1 VVLFVPQYSQPRLLF
16 ILLIIATA
24 SPVVGDL
31 YLPSLPA
38 IADEF
43 VGHVGL
49 VKLSVSVFFAG
60 LTASI
65 LFFGPL
71 SDHFERK
78 HIIIAGFG
86 LTWLATILLVL
97 FANAQSLI
105 ICRFIQGLGMGATLL
120 FRPMMREY
128 YAKQQLSVVGSYVA
142 IAFSITGMIIPITG
156 GVIQELF
163 DWQINFIVLTVYLIL
178 VIFLIFWLLDDYK
191 GKTRHSVDSV
201 FATYLTFITN
211 KSFMA
216 YAFCAAFSFSSFIAY
231 ITVGPFI
238 FQDTLGL
245 SPSQYGLLSIVI
257 VCALTLS
264 SLLNKKWLTL
274 YPINTVI
281 MFGLMMQLSGAV
293 LFLIISLLN
302 YLTIIS
308 LMAPLF
314 IVFVGYGL
322 IFTNAF
328 VGAFHSIQTT
338 FGYATAVYGLAQAGV
353 SSLVSGFVVLLPITA
368 HFSLAIMLIM
378 VSLLAKLCWV
388 CAQRCSKRIEV

>member
-1 VVLFVPQYSQPRLLF
+1 VIQNTQPRLLF

-38 IADEF
+38 IAHEF

-49 VKLSVSVFFAG
+49 VKLSVSAFFVG
-60 LTASI
+60 LTAAI

-71 SDHFERK
+71 SDHYGRK
-78 HIIIAGFG
+78 RIIIAGFV
-86 LTWLATILLVL
+86 LTLSATVLLIL

-105 ICRFIQGLGMGATLL
+105 ICRFIQGVGMGATLL

-128 YAKQQLSVVGSYVA
+128 YSKKQLSVVGSYVA
-142 IAFSITGMIIPITG
+142 IAFSITGMIVPITG

-163 DWQINFIVLTVYLIL
+163 DWQANFIVLTGYLTL
-178 VIFLIFWLLDDYK
+178 VIILIILLLDDYK

-201 FATYLTFITN
+201 LATYLTFVTN
-211 KSFMA
+211 KAFIA
-216 YAFCAAFSFSSFIAY
+216 YTFCAAFSFSGLIAY

-245 SPSQYGLLSIVI
+245 SPGQYGLLSIII

-264 SLLNKKWLTL
+264 SILNKKWLTL

-281 MFGLMMQLSGAV
+281 MFGLILQSGGAV
-293 LFLIISLLN
+293 LVLVMSLLN
-302 YLTIIS
+302 YLTIVS

-314 IVFVGYGL
+314 IVFIGYGL

-328 VGAFHSIQTT
+328 VGAFHCVHTA

-353 SSLVSGFVVLLPITA
+353 SSLVSALIVLLPVTA
-368 HFSLAIMLIM
+368 HFSLAIMLIV
-378 VSLLAKLCWV
+378 VSLLAKLSW
-388 CAQRCSKRIEV
+388 AFARRYT